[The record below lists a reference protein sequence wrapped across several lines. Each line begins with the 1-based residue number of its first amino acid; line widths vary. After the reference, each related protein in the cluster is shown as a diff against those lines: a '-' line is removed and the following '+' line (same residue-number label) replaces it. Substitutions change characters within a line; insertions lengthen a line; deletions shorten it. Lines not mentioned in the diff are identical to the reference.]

1 MSKKRV
7 VVIGGGAAG
16 MVAAGRAAEL
26 GAQVLLLEKMQ
37 QPGNK
42 ILISGNS
49 RCNLSNARGIEE
61 FISMFGENGP
71 FLYGAFHS
79 FFRDD
84 LLRLLDRYGVKT
96 AQEADGR
103 IFPASNSAADVVQAL
118 QRYMEEYGVEVITG
132 SGVTAIT
139 AVNGCV
145 EAVHTP
151 DKFYPAAAVVLATGG
166 ASYPQTGSTGDGY
179 SMAAKLGHNIVK
191 IRPALVPLTLRE
203 KAAVK
208 SLQGISLKG
217 VRLTSYSC
225 AAKEINAD
233 AAPAGDTGRG
243 IHGRAARAPVIE
255 SRCGDI
261 IFTGSGISGPTVLLM
276 SLAVVDAMEHGPVS
290 ISIDL
295 LPGQDGKQ
303 LQAALQEEF
312 THHGRRQISNIVRQ
326 FIPERMAGP
335 LLETAKIMPEKAA
348 SQVSAAERSALA
360 ARLKSLTFNVSGS
373 LPLAGAMVTAGGVSL
388 QEIDPRTMQSRLVKG
403 LYFCG
408 EVMDIDADTGGYNL
422 QAAFSTGRLAGES
435 AAAAV

>member
-1 MSKKRV
+1 MSKKCV

-16 MVAAGRAAEL
+16 MMAAGRAAEL
-26 GAQVLLLEKMQ
+26 GAQVLLLEKMRR
-37 QPGNK
+37 PGSK
-42 ILISGNS
+42 ILVSGNS
-49 RCNLSNARGIEE
+49 RCNLSNTRGIGE

-71 FLYGAFHS
+71 FLYSAFRS

-84 LLRLLDRYGVKT
+84 LLKLLGSYGVKT
-96 AQEADGR
+96 TREADGR
-103 IFPASNSAADVVQAL
+103 IFPASNRAADVVQAL

-132 SGVTAIT
+132 SGVTEIT

-151 DKFYPAAAVVLATGG
+151 GKVYPAAAVVLATGG

-179 SMAAKLGHNIVK
+179 SMAARLGHKIVK
-191 IRPALVPLTLRE
+191 IRPALVPLTLHE

-217 VRLTSYSC
+217 VRLTSFAC
-225 AAKEINAD
+225 AAKEINPD
-233 AAPAGDTGRG
+233 KAPSRDTGRG
-243 IHGRAARAPVIE
+243 IPGRAARAPVIE

-261 IFTGSGISGPTVLLM
+261 IFTGSGISGPAVLLM
-276 SLAVVDAMEHGPVS
+276 SLAVVDATEHGPVS

-295 LPGQDGKQ
+295 MPGQDARQ

-312 THHGRRQISNIVRQ
+312 TRHGRRQIGNLIRQ
-326 FIPERMAGP
+326 FVPERMAGP
-335 LLETAKIMPEKAA
+335 LLKMAPIMPEKTA
-348 SQVSAAERSALA
+348 SQVSAAERNAIA
-360 ARLKSLTFNVSGS
+360 GQLKSLKFNVAGAH
-373 LPLAGAMVTAGGVSL
+373 PLAGAMVTAGGIGL

-435 AAAAV
+435 AAASI